1 MNVDFITDVFKLIMK
16 LILVM
21 IETFKL
27 NNERNMIDHI
37 FLG

>member
-27 NNERNMIDHI
+27 NNERNMILTICH
-37 FLG
+37 